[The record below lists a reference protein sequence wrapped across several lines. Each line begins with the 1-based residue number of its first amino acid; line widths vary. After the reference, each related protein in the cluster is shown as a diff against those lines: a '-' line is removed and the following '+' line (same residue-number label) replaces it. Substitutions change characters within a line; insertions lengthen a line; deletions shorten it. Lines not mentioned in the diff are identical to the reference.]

1 MEVNERN
8 SEYFMTMKIAARIF
22 SRRKKQKVRTNGA
35 NFLLDK
41 FPLETCILKLCVFIS
56 LQTHA
61 KKSVAELKFYSRL
74 FLEEK

>member
-1 MEVNERN
+1 
-8 SEYFMTMKIAARIF
+8 MKIAARIF

-35 NFLLDK
+35 NFLIDK
-41 FPLETCILKLCVFIS
+41 FSLETCIFKLCVFIS

-61 KKSVAELKFYSRL
+61 KKSVEKLKFYSRL